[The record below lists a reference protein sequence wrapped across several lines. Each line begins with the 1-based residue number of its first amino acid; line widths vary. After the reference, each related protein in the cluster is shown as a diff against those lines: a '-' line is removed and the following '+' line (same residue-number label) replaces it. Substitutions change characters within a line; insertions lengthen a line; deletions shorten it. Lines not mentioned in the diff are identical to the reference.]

1 MRRDKFCSW
10 IIAVLIITAVTL
22 ILASGAAASTF
33 KVLHVFNWAKTPE
46 GNLAMDSAGNLYGTT
61 SAGGAY
67 GYGVVYQLAHNAD
80 GTWKAN
86 ILHSFTG
93 QDGANPMAGVIL
105 DPAGNLYGTTSGGG
119 PNINGFAGYGGVV
132 YRLAP
137 NPNGSWKVS
146 VLHSFTGADGA
157 WPAGGLTLDAAGNLY
172 GTTTA
177 GGLPCIGVCGG
188 GVVFKLKPN
197 SDGSWTES
205 VLHSFDYGT
214 SDGSAPRGELTF
226 DAAGNL
232 YGTTS
237 WGGYY
242 PGYGNGGIVYKLAP
256 NPDGTWTESP
266 LYNFKGGTD
275 GASPDSSLVFDAA
288 GNLYGTTSGGGCDG
302 FGVVFKLSRTS
313 SGWHETL
320 LHTFSGYG
328 AYPLGSLIMDA
339 AGNLYGTASS
349 GSNNGGL
356 VFEITP

>member
-1 MRRDKFCSW
+1 
-10 IIAVLIITAVTL
+10 
-22 ILASGAAASTF
+22 
-33 KVLHVFNWAKTPE
+33 
-46 GNLAMDSAGNLYGTT
+46 
-61 SAGGAY
+61 
-67 GYGVVYQLAHNAD
+67 
-80 GTWKAN
+80 
-86 ILHSFTG
+86 
-93 QDGANPMAGVIL
+93 
-105 DPAGNLYGTTSGGG
+105 
-119 PNINGFAGYGGVV
+119 
-132 YRLAP
+132 
-137 NPNGSWKVS
+137 
-146 VLHSFTGADGA
+146 
-157 WPAGGLTLDAAGNLY
+157 
-172 GTTTA
+172 
-177 GGLPCIGVCGG
+177 
-188 GVVFKLKPN
+188 
-197 SDGSWTES
+197 

-242 PGYGNGGIVYKLAP
+242 PGYGNGGIVYKLAPNPDGTWTESPLYNFNGTGGADPVAGMTFDAAGNLFGTAPQGGASAACFDGCGVVYKLAP